1 MKPFVM
7 TERLDFTQKLN
18 KNTIQGEVFECS
30 ESNEIYR
37 HRDLSLS
44 FAYLR
49 TSLTNLFH
57 WV

>member
-1 MKPFVM
+1 M

-18 KNTIQGEVFECS
+18 KNTIPGEVFECS